1 VHAAP
6 RAAGFTLIELVITL
20 AILALLASVAVPVS
34 ELSVQRS
41 SEQELRR
48 HLWQIR
54 EAIDAYK
61 RAYDE
66 GRVARKLN
74 ATGYPPTLETLVEG
88 VEDQRHPDKRR
99 IYFLRRLPRD
109 PLYAD
114 ASAPAAATWGK
125 RSYASPPDDPREGE
139 DVYDVYSRAPG
150 KGLNG
155 LEYAKW

>member
-1 VHAAP
+1 MLANARH
-6 RAAGFTLIELVITL
+6 AGFTLIELVITL
-20 AILALLASVAVPVS
+20 VILALLASVAVPVT

-41 SEQELRR
+41 KEQELRR

-66 GRVARKLN
+66 GRVTRRLN
-74 ATGYPPTLETLVEG
+74 ATGYPPTLDVLVEG
-88 VEDQRHPDKRR
+88 IEDQRHPDKRR

-109 PLYAD
+109 PLHSD
-114 ASAPAAATWGK
+114 GSVPAATTWGK

-150 KGLNG
+150 KGLNDV
-155 LEYAKW
+155 EYAKW

>member
-1 VHAAP
+1 MLA
-6 RAAGFTLIELVITL
+6 RAGRAGFTLIELMITL
-20 AILALLASVAVPVS
+20 AIVALLASVAVPVT

-41 SEQELRR
+41 NEQELRR

-54 EAIDAYK
+54 DAIDAYK
-61 RAYDE
+61 RAYDQ
-66 GRVARKLN
+66 GRITRKLN

-109 PLYAD
+109 PLHAD

-155 LEYAKW
+155 VEYAKW